1 MIRIY
6 GTIFSLSPFIVV
18 GGFKLDEKKQ
28 SLLLKIAYTDYL
40 KLNPFDGE
48 ENQKREGPLFSGTS
62 DIG

>member
-1 MIRIY
+1 
-6 GTIFSLSPFIVV
+6 VV